1 MCSPDF
7 FGAVFIQGGSSAMTD
22 IMLVDDEVL
31 ALEYLKNMVDWERN
45 GYHVVGCAT
54 SGKKALELFDRTHP
68 QIVISDI
75 RMPGTDGL
83 ELTRQIKE
91 KDKETVVILLSAY
104 RDFDYAQKGIR
115 YGVSNYLLKHELS
128 SELILKELEEVKEK
142 LERAGNKKKIYQKY
156 FMNQLIYHRVTA
168 EELDKSILGNRFFLL
183 LLNKRNPV
191 IQGEFAETRWTE
203 EEQEAV
209 RNILEESLE
218 NIVFYA
224 ADVQITENNWIL
236 LYRIENTAS
245 KYMVNS
251 LILRK
256 CHQIADQLELCL
268 QMHFNMVY
276 SYEITPKEISKTF
289 RTISRQIRY
298 SVFWE
303 DEAICA
309 MEKMP
314 EKEKKA
320 IWGEQIRILREAIYG
335 SEEELE
341 KQIEVIFSG
350 IREKEDLED
359 CKILLPSLSNLLGEL
374 CESENCKE
382 IDLKEPL
389 YTIREIE
396 QYYCRN
402 FSYIQQKYARKARL
416 GYSRTV
422 LDMIDYIEKN
432 YPQELSLEL
441 LGEKFHMNGVYLGQI
456 FKKETGQTFLK
467 YLTNVRISEAK
478 RLLREE
484 NSTVAETA
492 QMVGYRT
499 SQYFS
504 QIFMRNVGMKPQ
516 EYKKQRKE

>member
-1 MCSPDF
+1 
-7 FGAVFIQGGSSAMTD
+7 
-22 IMLVDDEVL
+22 
-31 ALEYLKNMVDWERN
+31 
-45 GYHVVGCAT
+45 
-54 SGKKALELFDRTHP
+54 
-68 QIVISDI
+68 
-75 RMPGTDGL
+75 
-83 ELTRQIKE
+83 
-91 KDKETVVILLSAY
+91 
-104 RDFDYAQKGIR
+104 
-115 YGVSNYLLKHELS
+115 
-128 SELILKELEEVKEK
+128 
-142 LERAGNKKKIYQKY
+142 
-156 FMNQLIYHRVTA
+156 
-168 EELDKSILGNRFFLL
+168 
-183 LLNKRNPV
+183 
-191 IQGEFAETRWTE
+191 
-203 EEQEAV
+203 
-209 RNILEESLE
+209 
-218 NIVFYA
+218 
-224 ADVQITENNWIL
+224 
-236 LYRIENTAS
+236 
-245 KYMVNS
+245 
-251 LILRK
+251 
-256 CHQIADQLELCL
+256 
-268 QMHFNMVY
+268 
-276 SYEITPKEISKTF
+276 
-289 RTISRQIRY
+289 
-298 SVFWE
+298 
-303 DEAICA
+303 

-341 KQIEVIFSG
+341 KQIEAIFSG